1 MIVASGTS
9 VFSFEHFSLLQ
20 LCLFC
25 LFLLMVSFV
34 FSGTETAFF
43 SLQKIDK
50 QRLSN
55 AGSTGR
61 RILYFLNKKSALIT
75 TLLIGNE
82 TVNVCLA
89 SVGVGLF
96 AKVLGDPESDLAP
109 YLNVLIV
116 TPTLVLM
123 SEITPKVLAYR
134 FNRAWVNLAVWP
146 LTVFYYVVILA
157 RVLVQAI
164 VGLLSTFF
172 GVSGRTVQ
180 EGLKEEE
187 LLTLIDQGTAAG
199 TVDTRE
205 RDMIESVFEFD
216 DLTVARVMTP
226 RPDIF
231 SVPLNIG
238 WTGLIR
244 RVEESGFSRIPVYGK
259 GSDDIVGVMLLK
271 DILKHQKT
279 PPSGP
284 RQLRSLLMPPVFVPH
299 SKPATDMLQEFLR
312 QRNHIAFVV
321 DEHGTLIGMVT
332 LDDLLEE
339 LFGEIPDEDSEERSI
354 VTFDRVGTYVV
365 NAGMDV
371 EDFTEETGLAL
382 PEGEYH
388 TVGGFVFHE
397 LGRLPRRGDKVVW
410 NGNRFIVRTMDGRRV
425 AKLQVKVASTIAHQE
440 ATV

>member
-1 MIVASGTS
+1 MIMAAGTPVFTFEQFS
-9 VFSFEHFSLLQ
+9 VMQ
-20 LCLFC
+20 LITFC
-25 LFLLMVSFV
+25 LILLMVSFV

-43 SLQKIDK
+43 SLQKLDK

-55 AGSTGR
+55 EGRTGT
-61 RILYFLNKKSALIT
+61 RILYFLNKKSSLIT

-96 AKVLGDPESDLAP
+96 AKLLGDSESSLAP
-109 YLNVLIV
+109 YLNVLII
-116 TPTLVLM
+116 TPTLVLI

-134 FNRAWVNLAVWP
+134 FNRSWVTVAVWP
-146 LTVFYYVVILA
+146 LTVFYYIVFFA
-157 RVLVQAI
+157 RILVQAI

-231 SVPLNIG
+231 NVPLNIG
-238 WTGLIR
+238 WTGLIK

-259 GSDDIVGVMLLK
+259 GTDDIVGVMLLK

-299 SKPATDMLQEFLR
+299 SKPATDMLQEFLL
-312 QRNHIAFVV
+312 QRNHISFVV

-339 LFGEIPDEDSEERSI
+339 LFGEIQDEESEEKSI
-354 VTFDRVGTYVV
+354 VTVDRAGTYVV

-371 EDFTEETGLAL
+371 EDFVEETGLEL
-382 PEGEYH
+382 PEGDYH

-397 LGRLPRRGDKVVW
+397 LGRLPRRGDKVMW
-410 NGNRFIVRTMDGRRV
+410 NGNQFIVRTMDGRRV
-425 AKLQVKVASTIAHQE
+425 AKLQVKVASPPTAQE
-440 ATV
+440 AST